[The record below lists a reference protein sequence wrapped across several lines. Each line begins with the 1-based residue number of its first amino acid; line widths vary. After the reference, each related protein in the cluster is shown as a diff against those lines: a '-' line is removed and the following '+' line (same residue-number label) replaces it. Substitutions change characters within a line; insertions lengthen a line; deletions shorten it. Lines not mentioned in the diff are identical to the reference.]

1 MQRRGLEIRGQMT
14 MPQRSIH
21 HLTML
26 VRGLVGSEL
35 SLILHDLRLQIL
47 YVALLGLQEVDDG
60 GLILLNTL
68 LVLHHRLL
76 ESVQVAHGALQ
87 LRRDIANSRG
97 EVAGDVLDGQPQL
110 GLFCLGSR
118 GRQCTDALDQ
128 VGFPHDMSITLSIIG
143 RTTYSN

>member
-1 MQRRGLEIRGQMT
+1 
-14 MPQRSIH
+14 
-21 HLTML
+21 ML
-26 VRGLVGSEL
+26 ISSLVGSEL
-35 SLILHDLRLQIL
+35 RLVLHDPRLQIL

-97 EVAGDVLDGQPQL
+97 EVAGDVLDGY
-110 GLFCLGSR
+110 F
-118 GRQCTDALDQ
+118 
-128 VGFPHDMSITLSIIG
+128 
-143 RTTYSN
+143 

>member
-47 YVALLGLQEVDDG
+47 YVALLCLQEVYDG

-97 EVAGDVLDGQPQL
+97 EVADDVLDGY
-110 GLFCLGSR
+110 F
-118 GRQCTDALDQ
+118 
-128 VGFPHDMSITLSIIG
+128 
-143 RTTYSN
+143 

>member
-1 MQRRGLEIRGQMT
+1 MT
-14 MPQRSIH
+14 MPQRSIR

-60 GLILLNTL
+60 GLVLLNTL

-76 ESVQVAHGALQ
+76 ESVQVAHGGLQ

-97 EVAGDVLDGQPQL
+97 EVADDVLDGY
-110 GLFCLGSR
+110 F
-118 GRQCTDALDQ
+118 
-128 VGFPHDMSITLSIIG
+128 
-143 RTTYSN
+143 